1 MCTAFSSVY
10 PQLSFFLCLL
20 QTFSSTFTP
29 LCLGCAV
36 TAVIVCQCVISCLN
50 EREVNEINFSC
61 PYMGIALTHSRIAGA
76 GCMCVCVSNCPLTSQ
91 TYVLPLYMKNLH
103 HLHRTHIFFPGFSS
117 VITFSDGHK
126 ILFNLKSYC
135 IFIFWIGAHS

>member
-36 TAVIVCQCVISCLN
+36 TAVIVCQCVISCSN

-103 HLHRTHIFFPGFSS
+103 HLHRTHIFFQVFQVLSLS
-117 VITFSDGHK
+117 LMAT
-126 ILFNLKSYC
+126 KSFL
-135 IFIFWIGAHS
+135 I